1 MVFLQYKKGDVKEQV
16 QEVCKN
22 IYYWRCFIVSSAF
35 HQSCGF
41 ITVQVSNVEYI
52 PGLSFTVQN
61 KSFRYPQKC
70 VWVSVCT
77 LRWHFTINI
86 HTYSIKSHRITIKR
100 REAVSHFSHQ
110 RSIVLKKPKQ
120 RKVKKYQPLRPW
132 LHTEWKRAGI
142 IPGMWGCCSHIF
154 GWQTSNEW
162 RRDLFFNYIKLDQ
175 KPLDLP
181 CFCRAA

>member
-1 MVFLQYKKGDVKEQV
+1 MVFLQYKKGNVKERV

-41 ITVQVSNVEYI
+41 ITVQVSNVEYT

-110 RSIVLKKPKQ
+110 RSIVLKKQ
-120 RKVKKYQPLRPW
+120 NRGRLRNISHYGRGCTLNGNVQVLSRECEGVKPHFW
-132 LHTEWKRAGI
+132 LT
-142 IPGMWGCCSHIF
+142 
-154 GWQTSNEW
+154 
-162 RRDLFFNYIKLDQ
+162 DL
-175 KPLDLP
+175 
-181 CFCRAA
+181 